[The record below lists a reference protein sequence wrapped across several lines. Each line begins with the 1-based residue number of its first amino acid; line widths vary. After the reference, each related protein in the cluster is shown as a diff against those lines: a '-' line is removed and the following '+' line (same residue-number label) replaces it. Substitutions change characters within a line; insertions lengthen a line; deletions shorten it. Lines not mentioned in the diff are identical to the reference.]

1 MSTRGEIG
9 KMKLEEK
16 LASLRKRQ
24 GLSQQDLADALEVS
38 RQTVSKWETG
48 VTAPS
53 TENLLR
59 IGKLLDTSIDL
70 LADDGM
76 QLESALAVTGEATT
90 PEGGYTVIPGRW
102 NLKRLVVV
110 LCILAFLSGALVG
123 GCLLSLKGEVDTAIP
138 MEELEGE
145 EVDISQMND
154 FSLEPLQP

>member
-59 IGKLLDTSIDL
+59 IGKLLDTSRS
-70 LADDGM
+70 
-76 QLESALAVTGEATT
+76 EE
-90 PEGGYTVIPGRW
+90 R
-102 NLKRLVVV
+102 R
-110 LCILAFLSGALVG
+110 VG
-123 GCLLSLKGEVDTAIP
+123 KECL
-138 MEELEGE
+138 
-145 EVDISQMND
+145 
-154 FSLEPLQP
+154 

>member
-1 MSTRGEIG
+1 
-9 KMKLEEK
+9 MKLEEK

-145 EVDISQMND
+145 DVDISQAD
-154 FSLEPLQP
+154 SFSTYPLEPQ

>member
-1 MSTRGEIG
+1 
-9 KMKLEEK
+9 MKLEEK

-123 GCLLSLKGEVDTAIP
+123 GCLISLKGEVDTAIP

>member
-1 MSTRGEIG
+1 
-9 KMKLEEK
+9 MKLEEK